1 MSIFER
7 ERLKIIVSEY
17 QKSVV
22 QSEAEVRSKFIVP
35 LLEFLQYPTELRAE
49 EYPVYGF
56 EGGSA
61 LPAKNADFILFSDK
75 EFGRHRTATHADIEW
90 VQNHSLLVF
99 EAKKPGKMPTTMG
112 QPAFYTI
119 WTKAIAYLI
128 SDGETIKG
136 YYYNMIAA
144 DIQVIEC
151 NISNLEDFED
161 IWNFSF
167 ENILR
172 IKESGPSLS
181 QNPIASKL
189 TKACK
194 GIEECVLLTS
204 DEDINLPESTYAY
217 MRQSLGK
224 NAEGLGPLALVSK
237 FLNMTNAYLQNQMRY
252 GIPDYMIDIPR
263 HRYDATLYTD
273 KQIFPLT
280 KGTII
285 EFYCNE
291 YELYKFENEYI
302 LISILYVDGRLACF
316 NLGYQILNRYIS
328 ERLSNFVLVK
338 KLLDAA
344 IIHIQINDSENKSL
358 ILPFDN
364 PTQPELVS
372 FDKKAM
378 VSLMDYWI
386 HGLEKMRAI
395 EEYYGFC
402 FYLEHVESPEAL
414 IEIYS
419 MVDLVH
425 AGIVME
431 HNCDILLRCGDFNED
446 IEFSEPTAYK
456 ENSQIKME
464 CKKIFGATFK
474 PYKITILP
482 GRIQIAEYSK
492 DDIIKLPACC
502 LYEKSKE

>member
-237 FLNMTNAYLQNQMRY
+237 
-252 GIPDYMIDIPR
+252 
-263 HRYDATLYTD
+263 YTD
-273 KQIFPLT
+273 EQSIYHLFCAVAEQGPDRRKNALKRFLELNSDYALFEKLPL
-280 KGTII
+280 
-285 EFYCNE
+285 
-291 YELYKFENEYI
+291 
-302 LISILYVDGRLACF
+302 
-316 NLGYQILNRYIS
+316 
-328 ERLSNFVLVK
+328 LSLTYTGWG
-338 KLLDAA
+338 
-344 IIHIQINDSENKSL
+344 SL
-358 ILPFDN
+358 IPNIQRRIDYLNSLLPMLTGATF
-364 PTQPELVS
+364 LKHR
-372 FDKKAM
+372 KK
-378 VSLMDYWI
+378 
-386 HGLEKMRAI
+386 
-395 EEYYGFC
+395 
-402 FYLEHVESPEAL
+402 VE
-414 IEIYS
+414 
-419 MVDLVH
+419 
-425 AGIVME
+425 
-431 HNCDILLRCGDFNED
+431 ED
-446 IEFSEPTAYK
+446 IESLKEYIKSE
-456 ENSQIKME
+456 EVRELLESL
-464 CKKIFGATFK
+464 G
-474 PYKITILP
+474 
-482 GRIQIAEYSK
+482 
-492 DDIIKLPACC
+492 
-502 LYEKSKE
+502 